1 MLLYDFACVDVA
13 YRTLEA
19 CDGLSYVEG
28 EVINVVGRSS
38 ETIGIYSKTCGIT
51 YAKAS
56 ACDQA

>member
-1 MLLYDFACVDVA
+1 MILRVLTS
-13 YRTLEA
+13 RIEPLES
-19 CDGLSYVEG
+19 DGLSYVEG

-56 ACDQA
+56 ACDRA